1 MPEKV
6 NKTDE
11 GILWKTMKSGDQKSF
26 SEIFKFYY
34 PKLYT
39 YGIKLV
45 PFNDFV
51 RDQIQDLFIS
61 IWQNREGLGEVSNV
75 KAYLFISLRRRLFA
89 STKSKVYTA
98 PLDSISEKDS
108 NALIFE
114 PNEFIDKEF
123 ISNNVKEKLIEN
135 LNSLPVIQ
143 REIIFL
149 RFYNRLTY
157 KEISEVVAMKEQSV
171 KNSMP
176 KIFQKLSVG
185 ITDIPKED
193 MEDMDIML
201 FNLFLLLLKK

>member
-1 MPEKV
+1 M

-89 STKSKVYTA
+89 STKSKVYAA

-108 NALIFE
+108 KALIFE

-123 ISNNVKEKLIEN
+123 ISNNVKERLIEN

-157 KEISEVVAMKEQSV
+157 KEISDIVDMKEQSV

-185 ITDIPKED
+185 ITDVPKED